1 MEQAF
6 VSWSGGKD
14 CCLAFHRASQNGYRV
29 RYLLNM
35 INEDGSRSRSHGLD
49 SEWLKVQAEALGVS
63 LLQCQTSRE
72 SYEGVFTGALQTLRA
87 EGITTGVFGDI
98 DFNEHRAWIERVC
111 QAGQITPYLPL
122 WLEDQTVLMEEFIG
136 QGFEAIVVAV
146 RADVLGKEWLGRKVD
161 LQFLAD
167 LAKLGNVT
175 PCGESG
181 EFHTFV
187 VDGPLFRQRVEI
199 TPAGASLRE
208 GRWFLNIAHSQLS
221 KAGNH

>member
-1 MEQAF
+1 
-6 VSWSGGKD
+6 
-14 CCLAFHRASQNGYRV
+14 
-29 RYLLNM
+29 
-35 INEDGSRSRSHGLD
+35 
-49 SEWLKVQAEALGVS
+49 
-63 LLQCQTSRE
+63 
-72 SYEGVFTGALQTLRA
+72 
-87 EGITTGVFGDI
+87 
-98 DFNEHRAWIERVC
+98 
-111 QAGQITPYLPL
+111 
-122 WLEDQTVLMEEFIG
+122 MEEFIG